1 MYNPNDFSSVLRAN
15 KLVEGKYHKMPYTNL
30 TSLKSLLAK
39 YMSFSFG
46 KNIPIPSIIVI
57 HVPNKGLKDWRTIYE
72 NVAGFAD
79 AFGVQRI
86 VANATEHQVTRKA
99 VFSTRSV
106 SLAKDAVQFRICE
119 TSDYYYSAERN
130 GYSHDERQVASST
143 LDLSFKIGRRQL
155 EPPFF
160 RREKF
165 IMGCVRSRPRQ

>member
-1 MYNPNDFSSVLRAN
+1 
-15 KLVEGKYHKMPYTNL
+15 
-30 TSLKSLLAK
+30 
-39 YMSFSFG
+39 MSFSFG
-46 KNIPIPSIIVI
+46 ENIPIPSIIVI

-72 NVAGFAD
+72 NVAGFAE

-86 VANATEHQVTRKA
+86 VANSTEHQVTRKA

-119 TSDYYYSAERN
+119 TSDYYSAEHR
-130 GYSHDERQVASST
+130 GYNAGERQVASST

-160 RREKF
+160 SREKI
-165 IMGCVRSRPRQ
+165 IMGCVRSRLRQ